1 MEVSVGDV
9 AGDLCSVEVKDVV
22 KDVVKLVNLS
32 WIFVFRI
39 GFAPQIKRGFS
50 GKIQIAELFSGAT

>member
-1 MEVSVGDV
+1 
-9 AGDLCSVEVKDVV
+9 V